1 MLEPSSPALGSVEAY
16 LGVPYAGAP
25 IGRLRFMPPIAPRS
39 WEPRD
44 IKKVASFGP
53 VCPQIIPDL
62 SDEKEALRFMT
73 VGRMN
78 YLKKL
83 FNFLKRDQSEDCLYL
98 NIYTPEMKSNTYT
111 VKMPVIVFIH
121 GESYEWNSG
130 NPYDGSVLASYG
142 QVVVITLNYR
152 LGILGFL
159 RTGQE
164 ENQIG
169 NFGLLDIIAALH
181 WIQENISQFG
191 GDPDSVTMMGHG
203 TGASLTGLLLLSP
216 VSQGSRNLFHRAI
229 LISGSSLSKSAVV
242 KDSRDVMR
250 QVAAHTSCP
259 LSPSL
264 PDCLRGK
271 DVHTLMDVEIKS
283 PMYTSPVGP
292 YVDGTIIPKDPDV
305 LMQKYTG
312 SYDLMFG
319 MTQSEAFHLFP
330 AFTVSYGLTSTEQK
344 NILRSLVASEF
355 GAYGANLEQIL
366 KTIFNEYR
374 DFQQTREDKQINLK
388 MLLDIFSDARVVA
401 PLVRS
406 ANLHSN
412 NQKSSYVY
420 VFEHSTENGYYPQ
433 QFGSIHGEDL
443 AYIFGMPLVGGTYH
457 FVHNYTQAERRL
469 SEHIMSFWVNF
480 AKTGNPGSRSFPK
493 TGQYTN
499 PLSWPQYDSNNRKHL
514 VLSLDP
520 EVGSHYR
527 SDKMGV
533 WNKLIPDIL
542 ETSDNQKH
550 PSVNTIYPAN
560 KYVPN
565 IEEKDTNEKEKNNFR
580 SEKETGVILVP
591 KRKPDEE
598 AGIFNENNLPVSII
612 VIIGLFFILINLVAC
627 TGVYYQKQKVRRREI
642 NLERKIKRMS
652 DAGYV
657 VDDTASHQSGLKV
670 DSNVERETRDDNHY
684 STLNSAQGNGSSKR
698 PHFQLRSNSVREPAN
713 EQSKIVLKSALKKP
727 NASAEV
733 LTENCKDSSCVLY
746 NEQTFT
752 DASYPRQAKSI
763 PNISFTE
770 SVDSEASTKE
780 QKLSQMRDRPHS
792 KSSNALVNEQKRG
805 MADLIVY
812 DSLPTSGEIKPH
824 SSGDKSRQNPNSSG
838 KLTNIAASILR
849 GNGFKKDG
857 RPPSPIIEMVPVTS
871 SHTPPSTYNFPSRPT
886 SNYGEPIYTTRPPV
900 HNRPPCPMGSPYGG
914 IAYPVYT
921 HTTNMPRQM
930 YPPLPN
936 MTPSHPH
943 DQYISMIPHP
953 PSQLTTPHHPGAG
966 LHLPL
971 HPGHH
976 GSLPTAKRPG
986 YDAPRHPTLPRNTWT
1001 NTSQEEHLIY
1011 GQRQPLSRVNS
1022 TDQPPPYSAPI
1033 KAPDLVPVQSVHT
1046 TCIPPPVSSSM
1057 SSPSTGS
1064 LVAPSSVPASS
1075 IPSDSNRIT
1084 ENAENGKERVGSD
1097 SSKHEEEDEGTN
1109 KEPPKTPVLRKV
1121 GEKTPPGTLKRDRPK
1136 SSCKSWYSQYSQGF
1150 LSKTI
1155 DTPEM
1160 DLPPLGD
1167 EDEEEESDEIES
1179 PNSER
1184 KNKQ

>member
-1 MLEPSSPALGSVEAY
+1 
-16 LGVPYAGAP
+16 
-25 IGRLRFMPPIAPRS
+25 
-39 WEPRD
+39 
-44 IKKVASFGP
+44 
-53 VCPQIIPDL
+53 
-62 SDEKEALRFMT
+62 MT
-73 VGRMN
+73 LM
-78 YLKKL
+78 
-83 FNFLKRDQSEDCLYL
+83 F
-98 NIYTPEMKSNTYT
+98 
-111 VKMPVIVFIH
+111 
-121 GESYEWNSG
+121 
-130 NPYDGSVLASYG
+130 
-142 QVVVITLNYR
+142 
-152 LGILGFL
+152 
-159 RTGQE
+159 
-164 ENQIG
+164 
-169 NFGLLDIIAALH
+169 
-181 WIQENISQFG
+181 
-191 GDPDSVTMMGHG
+191 
-203 TGASLTGLLLLSP
+203 
-216 VSQGSRNLFHRAI
+216 
-229 LISGSSLSKSAVV
+229 
-242 KDSRDVMR
+242 

-264 PDCLRGK
+264 PACLRGK

-283 PMYTSPVGP
+283 AMYTSPVGP
-292 YVDGTIIPKDPDV
+292 YVDGTIIPEDPDL
-305 LMQKYTG
+305 LMQKYRG

-319 MTQSEAFHLFP
+319 VTQSEAFHLFP
-330 AFTVSYGLTSTEQK
+330 AFTVSYGLTDTEQK

-374 DFQQTREDKQINLK
+374 DFQQTREDKQVNLK

-401 PLVRS
+401 PLVRE

-420 VFEHSTENGYYPQ
+420 VFEHSTENGYYPG

-457 FVHNYTQAERRL
+457 FVHNYTLAEQRL

-480 AKTGNPGSRSFPK
+480 AKTGNPGSRSFPNQ
-493 TGQYTN
+493 GQYTK
-499 PLSWPQYDSNNRKHL
+499 PVSWPQYDSNNRKHL
-514 VLSLDP
+514 VLSLKP
-520 EVGSHYR
+520 EIGSHYR

-542 ETSDNQKH
+542 DTGDNNQKH
-550 PSVNTIYPAN
+550 PSVNTIFPAN

-565 IEEKDTNEKEKNNFR
+565 SEEKDTNEKAKKIFNH
-580 SEKETGVILVP
+580 EKETSVVFVP
-591 KRKPDEE
+591 KHEPEEE
-598 AGIFNENNLPVSII
+598 AAIFNDNNLPISII

-657 VDDTASHQSGLKV
+657 MDDTASHQSGLIV

-684 STLNSAQGNGSSKR
+684 STLNSAQGNTSSKR

-713 EQSKIVLKSALKKP
+713 DQSKIVLKSALKKP

-733 LTENCKDSSCVLY
+733 LNENCKDSSCVLY

-770 SVDSEASTKE
+770 SVDSDASTTKD
-780 QKLSQMRDRPHS
+780 QKLSQMRERPHS

-812 DSLPTSGEIKPH
+812 DSMPTSGETKPQG
-824 SSGDKSRQNPNSSG
+824 SGDKSRQNPNSSG

-857 RPPSPIIEMVPVTS
+857 RPPSPIIEMVPITS
-871 SHTPPSTYNFPSRPT
+871 SHSPPSTYNFPSRPT
-886 SNYGEPIYTTRPPV
+886 SNYGEPIYTTRPPI
-900 HNRPPCPMGSPYGG
+900 HNRPPCPLGSPYGG

-921 HTTNMPRQM
+921 HNANLPRQM
-930 YPPLPN
+930 YPQLPN

-943 DQYISMIPHP
+943 EQYISMIPHP
-953 PSQLTTPHHPGAG
+953 PSQLTTPRHPGAG

-976 GSLPTAKRPG
+976 GSLPSAKRPG
-986 YDAPRHPTLPRNTWT
+986 YDVPRHPTMPRNTWT

-1022 TDQPPPYSAPI
+1022 IDPPPYTTSI
-1033 KAPDLVPVQSVHT
+1033 KAPDLVPVQSAQSATSAQPLPSSTYSHT
-1046 TCIPPPVSSSM
+1046 NTNGSQTQHPVPLTSASQPPPSLPSDTSRT
-1057 SSPSTGS
+1057 SPSEDDRVTS
-1064 LVAPSSVPASS
+1064 DLDQNDEESV
-1075 IPSDSNRIT
+1075 
-1084 ENAENGKERVGSD
+1084 GKEA
-1097 SSKHEEEDEGTN
+1097 
-1109 KEPPKTPVLRKV
+1109 PKTPVLRKV

-1155 DTPEM
+1155 DTPEI

-1167 EDEEEESDEIES
+1167 EDDDEESDEIES